1 MDGFEIHFR
10 DGIDRN
16 QDGLNGSGEVL
27 RGRKGSKMTPTFLGG
42 TFVNSINIYWEAEPA
57 PIPFTVR

>member
-10 DGIDRN
+10 GGIDRN

-42 TFVNSINIYWEAEPA
+42 TFVNSINIYWEA
-57 PIPFTVR
+57 